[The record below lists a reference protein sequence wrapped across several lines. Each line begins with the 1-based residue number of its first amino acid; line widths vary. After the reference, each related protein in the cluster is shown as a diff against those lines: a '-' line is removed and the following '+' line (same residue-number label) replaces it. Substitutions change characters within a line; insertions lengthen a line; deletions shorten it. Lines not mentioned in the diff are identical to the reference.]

1 MFRSGA
7 AVVLAAMAWCC
18 CAVAPLA
25 RASEPGVTRVTLGNG
40 LRVVLAP
47 DSLATA
53 ADVAVWYGSGV
64 RNEKPGFSGMTR
76 LFERL
81 MFRGSATVADGE
93 HRRRIFSEGGLANTT
108 TTPDYSCFWE
118 TVPGEA
124 VGTALQLEADRMAG
138 LRPSA
143 AALTQERRAVTEDR
157 RAAAQR
163 APVAR
168 GLAKLYAT
176 VFAGQPYGRPLLGTG
191 AELDKVTL
199 RDIEAWRRERYV
211 PANAVLTVVGRFDAA
226 ATLQRIQQWF
236 GPIAKG
242 SVPTNTRLTP
252 ATGTRRA
259 DERVETP
266 ARLLFVGWRGP
277 GVDDPDAA
285 AIEVI
290 ARLLGTGE
298 NARLPRALVSEWKVA
313 IAAQA
318 GCNLH
323 RDASLLWCFA
333 VVPPEADTATAERL
347 LLDEVGRLAR
357 EAVSE
362 DELESARRG
371 LETGTLFAQQSTR
384 GRAQALGEAEL
395 LTGDAGHAAARL
407 SAIRALTVADV
418 QRVAQRIVTEAGRGV
433 VWIAPLP
440 LVEQGGAR

>member
-1 MFRSGA
+1 MFRPGA
-7 AVVLAAMAWCC
+7 AVVLAAMAWCF
-18 CAVAPLA
+18 CAVAPVA

-53 ADVAVWYGSGV
+53 ADVAVWYASGV

-124 VGTALQLEADRMAG
+124 VGTALRLEADRMAG
-138 LRPSA
+138 LKPSA
-143 AALTQERRAVTEDR
+143 AALTQERRAVAEDR
-157 RAAAQR
+157 RAASQR
-163 APVAR
+163 TPVAR
-168 GLAKLYAT
+168 GLARLYAT

-191 AELDKVTL
+191 AELDRITL

-211 PANAVLTVVGRFDAA
+211 PANAVLTVVGRFDEA

-236 GPIAKG
+236 GAIAKG
-242 SVPTNTRLTP
+242 SVPANMRLTP
-252 ATGTRRA
+252 ATGIRRA
-259 DERVETP
+259 DERVEAP

-277 GVDDPDAA
+277 GMDDPDVA

-298 NARLPRALVSEWKVA
+298 NARLPLALVSEWKVA

-323 RDASLLWCFA
+323 RDASLLWSFA
-333 VVPPEADTATAERL
+333 VVPVEADTATAERL

-362 DELESARRG
+362 DELEAARRG
-371 LETGTLFAQQSTR
+371 LETGMLFAQQSTR

-395 LTGDAGHAAARL
+395 LTGDVRHAAARL

-418 QRVAQRIVTEAGRGV
+418 QRVAQRVVTEAGRGV

-440 LVEQGGAR
+440 TAEAGGAR

>member
-1 MFRSGA
+1 MLRPGT
-7 AVVLAAMAWCC
+7 AVALAAMAWCC
-18 CAVAPLA
+18 CAVAPVA

-64 RNEKPGFSGMTR
+64 RNEKPGLSGMTR

-93 HRRRIFSEGGLANTT
+93 HRRRIYAEGGLANTT

-124 VGTALQLEADRMAG
+124 VGTALRLEADRMAG
-138 LRPSA
+138 LKPSP
-143 AALTQERRAVTEDR
+143 AALVQERRAVAEDR

-163 APVAR
+163 APIAR

-176 VFAGQPYGRPLLGTG
+176 VFEGQPYARPLLGSG

-242 SVPTNTRLTP
+242 AAPVNAKLTP
-252 ATGTRRA
+252 ATSTRRSY
-259 DERVETP
+259 ERVEAP

-277 GVDDPDAA
+277 GANDADA
-285 AIEVI
+285 VALEVI

-298 NARLPRALVSEWKVA
+298 SARLPRALVSEWKAA

-323 RDASLLWCFA
+323 RDASLLWSFA
-333 VVPPEADTATAERL
+333 VVPAEADTVTAERL

-362 DELESARRG
+362 DELDAARRG
-371 LETGTLFAQQSTR
+371 LETSALFALQSTR

-407 SAIRALTVADV
+407 SAIRALTAADV
-418 QRVAQRIVTEAGRGV
+418 QRVAQRVVTESGRGV
-433 VWIAPLP
+433 VWLAPLP
-440 LVEQGGAR
+440 TGESGGAR